1 MKTKRLALSM
11 TEPSPEN
18 TLAAESVPFRF
29 NVETPL
35 GPQGYELKKGES
47 LFFVGANGSGKSRL
61 AVTIESNLADKGHR
75 ISAHRALSM
84 NTNVPKIRG
93 DLARNALKY
102 GVASENAHPSIKW
115 NVRWQINNEGTPLLN
130 DFDAL
135 LQTLFAEQSN
145 TTFKSHTS
153 LRKGPQDKAEATLLE
168 RIQAIWEHIIPSR
181 RLILSGDD
189 VRVAEVDSE
198 EQYKAS
204 ALSDGERA
212 VFYLAGQA
220 LCADPNSVLIIDE
233 PELHLHRAIMSK
245 LWDAIEA
252 ERPDCG
258 YVFITHDLEF
268 AATRVG
274 RKYVVREYS
283 YRNGDVW
290 NIEKVPLETGF
301 DEETVTLI
309 LGSRRPIL
317 FVEGS
322 KGSLD
327 VTVYRNFYR
336 DYTVI
341 PVGACS
347 DVIHSVETMRR
358 NDTLTRVK
366 CAGIVDS
373 DGLSQQ
379 EKQDL
384 ESRRIYVLPVSE
396 IENIFLMNDV
406 LRAIGAYEELDEGTL
421 ASRIQKLTDAVIEH
435 VRHGNNLKAAVG
447 RYCKRHIDAILKRL
461 DPGKSDYPEDL
472 ETHYRAKLQS
482 IDVAKIAEA
491 RTKEIEDAISNRDLH
506 KILELYDN
514 KGLFPLMSQHIKK
527 STQHSEV
534 KNWIQR
540 VLCSS
545 NDSELKRAV
554 ARVLPEINI

>member
-1 MKTKRLALSM
+1 MIEQT
-11 TEPSPEN
+11 PDN
-18 TLAAESVPFRF
+18 TLAAESFAFRF
-29 NVETPL
+29 DVQTPF
-35 GPQGYELKKGES
+35 GPQGYELKRGES

-84 NTNVPKIRG
+84 NTNVPKIKG

-102 GVASENAHPSIKW
+102 GYASEDAKPAHKW
-115 NVRWQINNEGTPLLN
+115 LNRWHPNEAGTSLLN

-153 LRKGPQDKAEATLLE
+153 LRKGPQEKAEATLLE
-168 RIQAIWEHIIPSR
+168 RIQAIWEQIIPSR

-189 VRVAEVDSE
+189 VRVTEIDSE

-258 YVFITHDLEF
+258 YIFITHDLEF

-274 RKYVVREYS
+274 QKYVVREYS
-283 YRNGDVW
+283 NKGGDVW
-290 NIEKVPLETGF
+290 NIEKIPLETGF

-317 FVEGS
+317 FVEGT

-327 VTVYRNFYR
+327 VSIYRNFYR

-341 PVGACS
+341 PVGACN

-373 DGLSQQ
+373 DGRSQQ
-379 EKQDL
+379 EKDDL
-384 ESRRIYVLPVSE
+384 EGQGIYVLPVSE

-406 LRAIGAYEELDEGTL
+406 LRAIGAHEELDGETL
-421 ASRIQKLTDAVIEH
+421 AERIQKLTDAVINH
-435 VRHGNNLKAAVG
+435 VKHGDNLKKAVG
-447 RYCKRHIDAILKRL
+447 RYCKRRLDFTLKRL

-472 ETHYRAKLQS
+472 EAHYRAKLQS

-491 RTKEIEDAISNRDLH
+491 RSKEIEDAISNRDLH
-506 KILELYDN
+506 KILDLYDN
-514 KGLFPLMSQHIKK
+514 KGLLPLVSQHIKK
-527 STQHSEV
+527 SNQHSEV
-534 KNWIQR
+534 INWLQR
-540 VLCSS
+540 VLCSGKE
-545 NDSELKRAV
+545 SELKRAV

>member
-1 MKTKRLALSM
+1 
-11 TEPSPEN
+11 
-18 TLAAESVPFRF
+18 
-29 NVETPL
+29 
-35 GPQGYELKKGES
+35 
-47 LFFVGANGSGKSRL
+47 
-61 AVTIESNLADKGHR
+61 
-75 ISAHRALSM
+75 M
-84 NTNVPKIRG
+84 NTNVAKIRV

-102 GVASENAHPSIKW
+102 GSATETASPHDKW
-115 NVRWQINNEGTPLLN
+115 HQRWRVHDRDTPLLN

-145 TTFKSHTS
+145 TTFKSHTR
-153 LRKGPQDKAEATLLE
+153 LRKGPQENAEATLLE
-168 RIQAIWEHIIPSR
+168 RIQAVWEHIIPSR

-189 VRVAEVDSE
+189 VKVTEVGSN
-198 EQYKAS
+198 EQYGAW

-212 VFYLAGQA
+212 VFYLVGQA

-283 YRNGDVW
+283 NRNGDVW

-327 VTVYRNFYR
+327 VTIYRNFYR

-366 CAGIVDS
+366 CAGIVDG
-373 DGLSQQ
+373 DGRSQQ
-379 EKQDL
+379 EK
-384 ESRRIYVLPVSE
+384 ESLGSRGIYVLPVIE
-396 IENIFLMNDV
+396 IENIFLVDDV
-406 LRAIGAYEELDEGTL
+406 LRAIGASEALDDHTI
-421 ASRIQKLTDAVIEH
+421 ASRIQELTDAVIENIKQ
-435 VRHGNNLKAAVG
+435 GDNLKKAVG
-447 RYCKRHIDAILKRL
+447 RYCKRYIDSALKRL
-461 DPGKSDYPEDL
+461 DPGDSDYPEDL

-482 IDVAKIAEA
+482 IEVAKIAEA
-491 RTKEIEDAISNRDLH
+491 RTKEIEDAIYNRDLH
-506 KILELYDN
+506 KILDVYDN
-514 KGLFPLMSQHIKK
+514 KGLFPLVSQHIKK
-527 STQHSEV
+527 STHHSEV

>member
-1 MKTKRLALSM
+1 M
-11 TEPSPEN
+11 TEPSSAN
-18 TLAAESVPFRF
+18 TRAAESVLFRF
-29 NVETPL
+29 DVETPL
-35 GPQGYELKKGES
+35 GPQGYELKNGEP

-61 AVTIESNLADKGHR
+61 ALTIESNLANKGHR
-75 ISAHRALSM
+75 ISAHRSLSM
-84 NTNVPKIRG
+84 NTNVPKIKEE
-93 DLARNALKY
+93 LARNALKY
-102 GVASENAHPSIKW
+102 GRATETANPADKW
-115 NVRWQINNEGTPLLN
+115 TQRWQIYNNGIDDGTPLLN

-145 TTFKSHTS
+145 TAFDSHTHS
-153 LRKGPQDKAEATLLE
+153 RKGHQHKAAATLLE

-189 VRVAEVDSE
+189 VQVAEVDSE

-220 LCADPNSVLIIDE
+220 LCADPNSVLIVDE

-245 LWDAIEA
+245 LWDAIES

-274 RKYVVREYS
+274 QKYVVREYS
-283 YRNGDVW
+283 AKEGDKW
-290 NIEKVPLETGF
+290 TIEKVPQETGF

-317 FVEGS
+317 FVEGT

-327 VTVYRNFYR
+327 VSIYRNFYR

-341 PVGACS
+341 PVGECEV
-347 DVIHSVETMRR
+347 VIHSVETMRR

-366 CAGIVDS
+366 CAGII
-373 DGLSQQ
+373 DGDGRSQQ

-384 ESRRIYVLPVSE
+384 ENRGIYVLPVSE

-406 LRAIGAYEELDEGTL
+406 LRAIGAYEELDEATL
-421 ASRIQKLTDAVIEH
+421 ADRIEKLTDAVIEH
-435 VRHGNNLKAAVG
+435 VGQGDNLKEAVG
-447 RYCKRHIDAILKRL
+447 RYCKRRIDSILKRL
-461 DPGKSDYPEDL
+461 DPGKSECPEDL
-472 ETHYRAKLQS
+472 ETHYRAKLQT
-482 IDVAKIAEA
+482 INVAEIAKA
-491 RTKEIEDAISNRDLH
+491 RTTEIESAISSRDLH
-506 KILELYDN
+506 KILDLYDN
-514 KGLFPLMSQHIKK
+514 KGLFSLVSQHIKK
-527 STQHSEV
+527 SSHHSEV
-534 KNWIQR
+534 KNWLQR
-540 VLCSS
+540 VLRSGK
-545 NDSELKRAV
+545 DSDLKRAV
-554 ARVLPEINI
+554 AQVLPTINL

>member
-1 MKTKRLALSM
+1 MRLALRM

-18 TLAAESVPFRF
+18 TPAAESVPFRF
-29 NVETPL
+29 DVQTPS
-35 GPQGYELKKGES
+35 GPQGYELKSGES

-75 ISAHRALSM
+75 ISAHRVLSM
-84 NTNVPKIRG
+84 NTNVPKIKG
-93 DLARNALKY
+93 ELARNALRY
-102 GVASENAHPSIKW
+102 GEASEHAQPSSKW
-115 NVRWQINNEGTPLLN
+115 HYRWQANENTTPLLN

-135 LQTLFAEQSN
+135 LQTLFAEQS
-145 TTFKSHTS
+145 TTAFQSHTR

-168 RIQAIWEHIIPSR
+168 RIQAIWEQIIPSR
-181 RLILSGDD
+181 RLVLSGDD

-258 YVFITHDLEF
+258 YIFITHDLEF

-274 RKYVVREYS
+274 QKYVVREYS
-283 YRNGDVW
+283 NKGGDVW
-290 NIEKVPLETGF
+290 KIEKIPLETGF

-317 FVEGS
+317 FVEGT

-327 VTVYRNFYR
+327 VSIYRNFYR

-341 PVGACS
+341 PVGEC
-347 DVIHSVETMRR
+347 DVVIHSVETMQR
-358 NDTLTRVK
+358 NDILTRVK
-366 CAGIVDS
+366 CAGII
-373 DGLSQQ
+373 DGDGRSQQ

-384 ESRRIYVLPVSE
+384 ESRGIYVLPVSE

-406 LRAIGAYEELDEGTL
+406 LRAIGAYEELDEDTL
-421 ASRIQKLTDAVIEH
+421 AERIQKLTDAVIEH
-435 VRHGNNLKAAVG
+435 VRHGDNLKKAVG
-447 RYCKRHIDAILKRL
+447 RYCKRCIDSTLKKL
-461 DPGKSDYPEDL
+461 DPGKSDY
-472 ETHYRAKLQS
+472 LQS
-482 IDVAKIAEA
+482 IDVTKIADA
-491 RTKEIEDAISNRDLH
+491 RTREIEGAISSRNLH

-514 KGLFPLMSQHIKK
+514 KGLFSLVSQHIKK
-527 STQHSEV
+527 SNQHSEV
-534 KNWIQR
+534 KSWLQR
-540 VLCSS
+540 VLCSGKD
-545 NDSELKRAV
+545 NELKRAV

>member
-1 MKTKRLALSM
+1 M

-18 TLAAESVPFRF
+18 NLAAEIVPFRF
-29 NVETPL
+29 DIETPL
-35 GPQGYELKKGES
+35 GPQRYELKNGES

-61 AVTIESNLADKGHR
+61 AVAIESNLADKGHR

-102 GVASENAHPSIKW
+102 GRASEAAGPGDKW
-115 NVRWQINNEGTPLLN
+115 IQRWEIHNTGPHLLD

-145 TTFKSHTS
+145 TTFKSHTR
-153 LRKGPQDKAEATLLE
+153 LRKGSTDKAEATLLE
-168 RIQAIWEHIIPSR
+168 RIQAIWEQIIPSR
-181 RLILSGDD
+181 RLMLSGDD
-189 VRVAEVDSE
+189 VQVAEFDSE

-220 LCADPNSVLIIDE
+220 LCADPNSVLIVDE

-274 RKYVVREYS
+274 QKYVVREYS
-283 YRNGDVW
+283 AKEGDKW
-290 NIEKVPLETGF
+290 TIEKVPEETGF

-317 FVEGS
+317 FVEGT

-327 VTVYRNFYR
+327 GSIYRNFYR

-341 PVGACS
+341 SVGSCS

-366 CAGIVDS
+366 CAGIVDG
-373 DGLSQQ
+373 DGRSQQ
-379 EKQDL
+379 EKENL
-384 ESRRIYVLPVSE
+384 ESRGIYVLPVSE
-396 IENIFLMNDV
+396 IENIFLMGDV
-406 LRAIGAYEELDEGTL
+406 LRAIGASEALDNDTI
-421 ASRIQKLTDAVIEH
+421 ANRIQKLTEAVIENI
-435 VRHGNNLKAAVG
+435 RQGDNLKKAVG
-447 RYCKRHIDAILKRL
+447 RYCKRCIDSVLKRL
-461 DPGKSDYPEDL
+461 DPGESDYPEDL
-472 ETHYRAKLQS
+472 ETHYQNKLQS
-482 IDVAKIAEA
+482 IDVAKISEA

-506 KILELYDN
+506 KILDLYDN
-514 KGLFPLMSQHIKK
+514 KGLFPLVSQHIKK

-534 KNWIQR
+534 KNWLQR
-540 VLCSS
+540 VLCSDK
-545 NDSELKRAV
+545 DSELKRAV
-554 ARVLPEINI
+554 AQILPKIQI